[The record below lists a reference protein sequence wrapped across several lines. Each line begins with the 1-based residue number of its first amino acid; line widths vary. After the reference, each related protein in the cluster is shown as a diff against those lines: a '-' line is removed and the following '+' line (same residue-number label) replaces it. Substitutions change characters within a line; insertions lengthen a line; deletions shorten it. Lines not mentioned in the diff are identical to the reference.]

1 MARQNFYESQLQK
14 GNPYGTPV
22 AQMSRPMQ
30 RFNEVSGRDYFSQM
44 ENTMPSRT
52 DGRGGVKE
60 EEGEVRD
67 PNAPVT
73 RPRPRPISMAGRVP
87 DQMSGAFVQPQM
99 DPPMNAAFNMP
110 AVNPYMMQQ
119 TYMNPYMNMYG
130 QPMQPLQDMGQNR
143 LAFAN
148 RLLMR

>member
-1 MARQNFYESQLQK
+1 MARQNFYESQLQRS
-14 GNPYGTPV
+14 NPYAGRSAFSQGP
-22 AQMSRPMQ
+22 QMSRPMQ
-30 RFNEVSGRDYFSQM
+30 RFNELAGKDVFGSSMQ
-44 ENTMPSRT
+44 ETMDRE
-52 DGRGGVKE
+52 RE
-60 EEGEVRD
+60 EQEGEVRD
-67 PNAPVT
+67 PSAPVT

-87 DQMSGAFVQPQM
+87 DQMSGAFAQPQIA
-99 DPPMNAAFNMP
+99 PPMNAAFSGPMM
-110 AVNPYMMQQ
+110 NPYMMQQ